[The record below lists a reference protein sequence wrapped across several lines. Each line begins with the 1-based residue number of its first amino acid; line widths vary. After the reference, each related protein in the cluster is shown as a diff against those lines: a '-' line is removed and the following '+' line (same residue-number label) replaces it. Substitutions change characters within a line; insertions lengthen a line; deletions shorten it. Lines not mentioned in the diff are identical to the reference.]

1 MAQQKEYLET
11 GILQSLEDIM
21 SRHKLKSIF
30 LVTGMD
36 SYKSCGAE
44 KMLEP
49 ILEKYKHVRFSDFSV
64 NPKLDDV
71 LKGVSLFHERNCD
84 FVVAVG
90 GGTVLD
96 IAKLVN
102 IFSENKADPQD
113 YILKKEQI
121 SVKGYPLAAIP
132 TTAGSGSE
140 ATHFAVVYIDKT
152 KYSLAHEYILPD
164 YAVVDSSLTMS
175 LPQKIT
181 AFTGMDALCQAIES
195 YWNVKSTEESKDY
208 ASKAIKLTIENLEHA
223 VVKNTETSKKA
234 MALAAHLAG
243 KAINIT
249 QTTACHAI
257 SYPITSYFGVPHG
270 YAVALTVP
278 SMIVYNYGVS
288 EDDVLDRRGAD
299 YVKETMEDLLG
310 IIGVKNAE
318 DAGEKI
324 SGLMSSIGLS
334 TRLNELN
341 ITKNDIDIIVRN
353 GFNLD
358 RVKNNPRQ
366 ITESCLRDMLE
377 DLL

>member
-1 MAQQKEYLET
+1 MVQQKEYLDT
-11 GILQSLEDIM
+11 GILQALEEIL
-21 SRHKLKSIF
+21 SKHNPKSIF
-30 LVTGMD
+30 FVTGKN
-36 SYKSCGAE
+36 SYNLCGAE

-49 ILEKYKHVRFSDFSV
+49 IFEKYKHVRFSDFSV

-71 LKGVSLFHERNCD
+71 LKGVSLFLERKCD
-84 FVVAVG
+84 FVVAIG

-102 IFSENKADPQD
+102 IFSENKANPQD

-121 SVKGYPLAAIP
+121 SVKGHPLAAIP

-164 YAVVDSSLTMS
+164 YAVVDSSLMMS

-195 YWNVKSTEESKDY
+195 YWNVKSTEESKNY
-208 ASKAIKLTIENLEHA
+208 ASQAIKLIIENLEDA
-223 VVKNTETSKKA
+223 VLNNSDISKKA

-243 KAINIT
+243 KAINIS

-257 SYPITSYFGVPHG
+257 SYPITSYFGIPHG
-270 YAVALTVP
+270 HAVGLTMP

-288 EDDVLDRRGAD
+288 KDDVLDRRGAG
-299 YVKETMEDLLG
+299 YVKKTMEDFFEILG
-310 IIGVKNAE
+310 VGGAE
-318 DAGEKI
+318 EAGEKI
-324 SGLMSSIGLS
+324 SELMSSIGLC

-341 ITKNDIDIIVRN
+341 ITKNDIDMIVRN
-353 GFNLD
+353 GFNPD
-358 RVKNNPRQ
+358 RVKNNPRK
-366 ITESCLRDMLE
+366 ITENCLRDMLE
-377 DLL
+377 ELL